1 MTRAPLSRSLARPE
15 LVAWARLARTPRI
28 GPLTFHKLLRRWRT
42 PEAALD
48 ALPRITRGARL
59 TPPPAHAIE
68 AELDALDEIGARLLA
83 SCEPDYPNLL
93 NQLGAPPPLLSARG
107 DLALLNRPCVA
118 MVGAREGSAAGLLL
132 AERLAK
138 DLTAAGFVVVS
149 GLARGI
155 DAAAHRGALEH
166 GTVAVLAGGLDKPY
180 PPQNYALHEDIIAKG
195 CVVAEAPLGFQARAR
210 DFPRR
215 NHIISGLAR
224 GVIVIEAA
232 LRSGSLITARAAG
245 EQGRDV
251 MAVPGSPL
259 DPRARGANAL
269 IKSGAGLVED
279 AADIIAIIGAA
290 TEAPLRLAAPGPL
303 FESADDEDAPA
314 LNGLAQRLAQLLSP
328 TPIHVNDLARL
339 TAAPAGAVAAA
350 LVELELDG
358 RAASLPGGFAG
369 LPRAGF
375 SAGG

>member
-1 MTRAPLSRSLARPE
+1 MTRAGLNRTLARPE

-28 GPLTFHKLLRRWRT
+28 GPLTFHKLLKRWRT
-42 PEAALD
+42 PEAALN
-48 ALPRITRGARL
+48 ALPSITRGARL
-59 TPPPAHAIE
+59 KPPPAQDIE
-68 AELDALDEIGARLLA
+68 AELDALEKIGARLLA
-83 SCEPDYPNLL
+83 SCEPDYPKLL
-93 NQLGAPPPLLSARG
+93 GQLGAPPPLLSARG
-107 DLALLNRPCVA
+107 DLALLNKPCVA

-138 DLTAAGFVVVS
+138 DLGASGFVVVS

-155 DAAAHRGALEH
+155 DAAAHRGALQS
-166 GTVAVLAGGLDKPY
+166 GTIAVLAGGLDKPY
-180 PPQNYALHEDIIAKG
+180 PPQNYALHDDIIAQG

-224 GVIVIEAA
+224 GVVVIEAA

-269 IKSGAGLVED
+269 IKSGAALIED
-279 AADIIAIIGAA
+279 AADVAAIIGAA
-290 TEAPLRLAAPGPL
+290 ADAPMRFAAPGPL
-303 FESADDEDAPA
+303 FETADEEDAPK
-314 LNGLAQRLAQLLSP
+314 GLAKRLAELLSP
-328 TPIHVNDLARL
+328 TPVHVNDLARL

-350 LVELELDG
+350 LVELELEG

-375 SAGG
+375 SAGD